1 MESATCFLYGMT
13 YQPNALPNIIQK
25 ALTAHLSSAPC
36 FPPGTSKR
44 KAFYNE
50 LGTAVSRGVLFSWRR
65 FASMQPTTEE
75 KVTRCKTQG

>member
-50 LGTAVSRGVLFSWRR
+50 LGTAVSRGSYSHGGDLQ
-65 FASMQPTTEE
+65 ACNQPL
-75 KVTRCKTQG
+75 KKK